1 MVVAMLALV
10 ALISLG
16 GLTALAVQSS
26 SATSG
31 HDRFKAISLYA
42 AESGASA
49 GMDFLRRNI
58 DAAQFWGAYVSPN
71 NSTPVS
77 PTGIAGNA
85 IQPGVAGNLLSPE
98 MQAWYEVTILN
109 NVGDAEFAAGTD
121 SDARVILRV
130 TGHGPNGALSQIE
143 LDVNASGITGLGR
156 PCPVY
161 GQKGMAEDGAGRND
175 CLSVIEAGD
184 VGTFRPGG

>member
-1 MVVAMLALV
+1 MIVAMLALV

-16 GLTALAVQSS
+16 TLTALAVQST

-42 AESGASA
+42 AESGAAA

-58 DAAQFWGAYVSPN
+58 DAAQFWSVYVTPN
-71 NSTPVS
+71 NDTPVS
-77 PTGIAGNA
+77 PGGIPGNG
-85 IQPGVAGNLLSPE
+85 IEPGDAGNLFSPE
-98 MQAWYEVTILN
+98 MLAWYEVTILN
-109 NVGDAEFAAGTD
+109 NIGDAEFTAGTD
-121 SDARVILRV
+121 SDARVVLQVI
-130 TGHGPNGALSQIE
+130 GHGPNGATTQIE
-143 LDVNASGITGLGR
+143 LDVGASGITGLGR

-175 CLSVIEAGD
+175 CLSVIESTD
-184 VGTFRPGG
+184 VTTFRPGG